1 MHDQDQHIPEAVAK
15 RVLMRAAQL
24 DASRKTSLSIPDL
37 RAAALEAGI
46 SSSALDQ
53 ALNEVTNSEEDST
66 ESGSVGRRPRRRLIT
81 GVAIAITLL
90 VLATSWVFMR
100 EVAVPVEEEVWYPT
114 PTAPP
119 APPLPWPQP
128 PVPAP
133 VPAPA
138 PR

>member
-1 MHDQDQHIPEAVAK
+1 MMHDQNQHLPEAVAK

-66 ESGSVGRRPRRRLIT
+66 ESGDVGRRPRRRLIA
-81 GVAIAITLL
+81 GVTVAITLI
-90 VLATSWVFMR
+90 VLATSFVLMR
-100 EVAVPVEEEVWYPT
+100 TVAPRAEEVWYPT
-114 PTAPP
+114 PTAP
-119 APPLPWPQP
+119 APPLPYP
-128 PVPAP
+128 PPPAP
-133 VPAPA
+133 APAPA